1 MLEHTKFERLVGNI
15 LLGMWLFGILLLFI
29 SGPIGIITFILTK
42 DYVYEISITITFF
55 VCLISTIL
63 IIVFDKRKLKNRIS
77 S

>member
-29 SGPIGIITFILTK
+29 SGPIGIITFILTT

-55 VCLISTIL
+55 ICFTATIL
-63 IIVFDKRKLKNRIS
+63 ILLFDKRN
-77 S
+77 